1 MLDLQFKCT
10 KLFVVQKLENGFNLV
25 SFQNKFKLDNGV
37 DVSIISKFC
46 KINIELISNSPM
58 KCEEFINIFQ
68 DIDKLLMLF
77 DGRFYTIEKLIVSN
91 DEAESRDILNEYNS
105 IRLNCFYSKELYK
118 YSWLKINLLQDVL
131 TKDLYDKW
139 CSLISDLDIAFQ
151 MFLYTLSDNKMTI
164 DLNFA
169 FLVELA
175 EPFTELV
182 KNSTNYCQ
190 SLTPGKRGTTL
201 KDCIY
206 NLIKEY
212 GTDIFAN
219 ESKDDYEPFL
229 KMVVNSRVRI
239 MHIKKNQENFFDG
252 NECIKYSL
260 KFSVLYR
267 KILLSLLDVPYQKYK
282 ENIINISKKIDDWK
296 IIEKK

>member
-10 KLFVVQKLENGFNLV
+10 KLFVVQKLENEFNLV

-46 KINIELISNSPM
+46 KINIELTSNSPM

-91 DEAESRDILNEYNS
+91 DEAESRDILSEYNS
-105 IRLNCFYSKELYK
+105 KRLNCFYSKDLYK

-190 SLTPGKRGTTL
+190 SLTPGKRRTTL

-212 GTDIFAN
+212 GTDIFTN